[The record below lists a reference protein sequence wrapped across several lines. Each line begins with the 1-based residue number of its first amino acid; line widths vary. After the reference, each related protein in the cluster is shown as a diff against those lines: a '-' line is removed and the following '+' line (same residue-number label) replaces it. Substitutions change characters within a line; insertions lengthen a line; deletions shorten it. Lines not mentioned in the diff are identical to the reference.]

1 MRQVLYFG
9 YRILAITEK
18 ADVVWQSRAR
28 VSRLRRGREIEL
40 YDKSSFTNE
49 REAENH
55 ALTIGRYWVDKR
67 LQVRKRF
74 VLTLSV
80 LLWIVVA
87 IGLLSIV
94 LWIEHIGSLEEKLS
108 KPN

>member
-1 MRQVLYFG
+1 
-9 YRILAITEK
+9 
-18 ADVVWQSRAR
+18 
-28 VSRLRRGREIEL
+28 
-40 YDKSSFTNE
+40 
-49 REAENH
+49 
-55 ALTIGRYWVDKR
+55 VDKR
-67 LQVRKRF
+67 LRVRKRF

-94 LWIEHIGSLEEKLS
+94 LWIEHIGSPEEKLS